1 MTATLQWFGTATWR
15 LIVDDYVIWL
25 DAYINRAPTAAPV
38 PERAEAVTRAD
49 AILIGHSHFDHIAE
63 AGLVAKN
70 TAATVV
76 GSAHTVDIVTE
87 EGVDP
92 ANTIICSGGE
102 TLQLGP
108 VSVRVFPSLHGFN
121 ALRPDS
127 GNREWPDPEGRTG
140 AERAAILRERDPGL
154 LAAAQAHMRH
164 VPLKQQEDG
173 GPLAYLLEWGDVRL
187 FWHDTP
193 GMVTSSWEAAAAL
206 RPTHAILASAAAFS
220 TPNVDG
226 DRFDA
231 GQQPFVGHM
240 ARILRAPTVILNH
253 HDDWC
258 PPITYHMPEESFL
271 EHLPK
276 GIRLDKHTVG
286 ELFEL

>member
-1 MTATLQWFGTATWR
+1 MAATLQWLGTATWR
-15 LIVDDYVIWL
+15 LIVDDYVVWL

-38 PERAEAVTRAD
+38 PERAEDVKRAD

-70 TAATVV
+70 TGAAVV

-92 ANTIICSGGE
+92 AKTVVCAGGE

-140 AERAAILRERDPGL
+140 AERAEILRERDPKL
-154 LAAAQAHMRH
+154 LAAAQAHMRNI
-164 VPLKQQEDG
+164 PPKQQQDG
-173 GPLAYLLEWGDVRL
+173 GPLAYLLGWDGVRL

-193 GMVTSSWEAAAAL
+193 GMVTASWGAAAAL

-220 TPNVDG
+220 TRTSTAPRLKPG
-226 DRFDA
+226 SSRLWA
-231 GQQPFVGHM
+231 TW
-240 ARILRAPTVILNH
+240 RASWAPQ
-253 HDDWC
+253 W
-258 PPITYHMPEESFL
+258 
-271 EHLPK
+271 
-276 GIRLDKHTVG
+276 
-286 ELFEL
+286 

>member
-15 LIVDDYVIWL
+15 LTVHGYVIWI
-25 DAYINRAPTAAPV
+25 DAYLKRAPTAAPV
-38 PERAEAVTRAD
+38 PERAEEVTRAD
-49 AILIGHSHFDHIAE
+49 AVLIGHSHFDHIAD

-70 TAATVV
+70 TGATVV

-87 EGVDP
+87 EGVEP
-92 ANTIICSGGE
+92 AKTITVAGGE
-102 TLQLGP
+102 TMDLGP
-108 VSVRVFPSLHGFN
+108 VALKTFRSLHGFN

-140 AERAAILRERDPGL
+140 AERAAILRERDPQL
-154 LAAAQAHMRH
+154 LAAAQAHMRN
-164 VPLKQQEDG
+164 VPPKQQQDG
-173 GPLAYLLEWGDVRL
+173 GPIAYLLEWGDTRL

-193 GMVTSSWEAAAAL
+193 GMVTESWEAASRL
-206 RPTHAILASAAAFS
+206 QPTVAILSAAAAFS

-226 DRFDA
+226 TRFDA

-240 ARILRAPTVILNH
+240 AGILRAPEVILNH

-258 PPITYHMPEESFL
+258 PPITFHMPEETFL
-271 EHLPK
+271 PHLPE
-276 GIRLDKHTVG
+276 GVRLEKHQLG
-286 ELFEL
+286 EVFEV

>member
-1 MTATLQWFGTATWR
+1 MAPTLQWFGTATWR
-15 LIVDDYVIWL
+15 LTVDDYVIWL

-38 PERAEAVTRAD
+38 PERAEDITRAD

-70 TAATVV
+70 TGATVV

-92 ANTIICSGGE
+92 SKTITCSGGE
-102 TLQLGP
+102 NLRLGP
-108 VSVRVFPSLHGFN
+108 VSIRVFPSLHGFN

-140 AERAAILRERDPGL
+140 AERAEILRQRDPEL
-154 LAAAQAHMRH
+154 LAAARAHMRN
-164 VPLKQQEDG
+164 VPAKQQLDG

-193 GMVTSSWEAAAAL
+193 GMVTASWEAAAAL

-226 DRFDA
+226 EQFDA

-240 ARILRAPTVILNH
+240 AGILRAPTVILNH

-258 PPITYHMPEESFL
+258 PPITYHMPEDSYLPYLPEGARL
-271 EHLPK
+271 EK
-276 GIRLDKHTVG
+276 RVVG
-286 ELFEL
+286 EVFEL